1 MLRIR
6 QRPCLNYAALCRHTC
21 TYSNGALPHNTRL
34 TTMLTPTALAAFALV
49 AVVLTAAYAA
59 LATRHPLLATAGLAC
74 LALAYMGG
82 M

>member
-1 MLRIR
+1 MLA
-6 QRPCLNYAALCRHTC
+6 PAT
-21 TYSNGALPHNTRL
+21 
-34 TTMLTPTALAAFALV
+34 LATFALL